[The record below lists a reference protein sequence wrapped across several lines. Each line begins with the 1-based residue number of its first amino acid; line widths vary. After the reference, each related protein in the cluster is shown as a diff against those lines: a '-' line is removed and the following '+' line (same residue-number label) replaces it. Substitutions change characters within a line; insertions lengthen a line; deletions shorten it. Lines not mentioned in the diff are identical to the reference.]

1 MTEDE
6 LSPSERERLQLVE
19 TFRVGFHRVDEEL
32 LRSVLTEDFVWHLHY
47 NAPVPDGPTGKVLH
61 GVEALVG
68 ELKRRREQWRDT
80 WFEDLRERTV
90 GDDGILQT
98 FTATGKDEQG
108 KPFHV
113 NVVDLYDVRDG
124 RISKKDTYWKGIWSY
139 SS

>member
-19 TFRVGFHRVDEEL
+19 TFRVGFHRVDEES

-68 ELKRRREQWRDT
+68 ELKRRREQWRD
-80 WFEDLRERTV
+80 
-90 GDDGILQT
+90 
-98 FTATGKDEQG
+98 
-108 KPFHV
+108 P
-113 NVVDLYDVRDG
+113 
-124 RISKKDTYWKGIWSY
+124 WKGIWSY